1 MKSGHT
7 KTHTVDSAS
16 LQKILKSQ
24 RNNTDENTIFQNNRS
39 PIFSTST
46 NPFANR
52 VLTSCNFENGR
63 TLTVDYGDKGR
74 KSPNMLETTSSH
86 LKTEDSVGN
95 DIYAD
100 MVGKINSLNA
110 EVSNYKNREKKFLA
124 KISSLE
130 NEKGLL
136 IQALEQTQKK
146 LQDTA
151 QKSKEDKKRMNI
163 IIESFKQSIQ
173 SMEKPKSTKETQTSD
188 QTLQT
193 SFMDRSSSKG
203 NIYNAEYAK
212 NFEILIEKL
221 EELTTHSNSLVEENC
236 KLRTEVDSYKKY
248 SDTLKSYIEHHKSQI
263 AKQENA
269 QSSLLERSNAVVN
282 ENVHYKDFVKTLL
295 HTRKHDGGLGHDPR
309 SDPSRD
315 SNGKYGKIV
324 KAMPSYLKAMSMTLR
339 EGNEE

>member
-24 RNNTDENTIFQNNRS
+24 RTHTDENSIFQNSRN
-39 PIFSTST
+39 PIFSSST

-63 TLTVDYGDKGR
+63 TLTVDYSDKSR
-74 KSPNMLETTSSH
+74 KSPIPLETTSSH
-86 LKTEDSVGN
+86 LRTDDSVSN

-100 MVGKINSLNA
+100 MVAKINNLNA
-110 EVSNYKNREKKFLA
+110 DVSNYKNKEKKYLA

-151 QKSKEDKKRMNI
+151 HKSKEDKKRMNI
-163 IIESFKQSIQ
+163 IIESFKQSLQ

-188 QTLQT
+188 HTLQT
-193 SFMDRSSSKG
+193 SYTDRSSFRA
-203 NIYNAEYAK
+203 NIYNAEFTR
-212 NFEILIEKL
+212 NFELLIEKL
-221 EELTTHSNSLVEENC
+221 EEMTIHSNSLIEENN
-236 KLRTEVDSYKKY
+236 KLRAEVESYKKY
-248 SDTLKSYIEHHKSQI
+248 SESLKSYIEHNKNQMI
-263 AKQENA
+263 KQENV
-269 QSSLLERSNAVVN
+269 QSSLIEKSNNLVH
-282 ENVHYKDFVKTLL
+282 ENALFKDFMRGLL
-295 HTRKHDGGLGHDPR
+295 DTRRQDQGVSNNQQRCNPNN
-309 SDPSRD
+309 
-315 SNGKYGKIV
+315 SNGKYSNIIKT
-324 KAMPSYLKAMSMTLR
+324 MPSYLKAMSMTLR
-339 EGNEE
+339 EGSDD